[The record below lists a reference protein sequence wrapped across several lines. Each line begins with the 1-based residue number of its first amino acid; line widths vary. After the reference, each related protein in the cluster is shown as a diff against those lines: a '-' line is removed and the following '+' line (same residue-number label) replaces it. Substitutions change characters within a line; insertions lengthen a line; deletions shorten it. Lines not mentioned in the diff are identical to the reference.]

1 MKRRLDARSERHEM
15 TSGRFIRITVAV
27 LVILT
32 AGLLMSSCSCVL
44 TRIIDQAGVTI
55 RGLACA
61 NEISQKA
68 GEGYDV
74 REARAKWLQALDAY
88 NQGEYRLASRLIE
101 ETYDVMNHMEKVAE
115 RVFYE
120 SSGGLT
126 VSGLLFRPPGGRGP
140 WPTVIV
146 NHAGF
151 GTAGDFSDVAL
162 LIRDRGYLV
171 FNPDYRGSGMSEGSH
186 EGAKGEVDDV
196 IAAID
201 YLESQG
207 LIEEGRIGLYG
218 QSHGAAVSV
227 LAAERDPRIKAVVA
241 EAGFYDAV
249 GLYENIANST
259 DPAANT
265 LLNELLPMIGGT
277 PEQVPQEYAI
287 RSALNNAGSMYA
299 ATLLIHGEKD
309 PLCPVGQAYDMY
321 EALLAAG
328 KTAELKIY
336 PDEAHCVNDPA
347 GRQEVWDLMFAW
359 FEKYV

>member
-1 MKRRLDARSERHEM
+1 MTTGRLYKMAA
-15 TSGRFIRITVAV
+15 TVV
-27 LVILT
+27 VILT
-32 AGLLMSSCSCVL
+32 TGLLLGGCGCAI
-44 TRIIDQAGVTI
+44 TRIIDQAGVTV

-88 NQGEYRLASRLIE
+88 NQGDFARADRLID
-101 ETYDVMNHMEKVAE
+101 ETYAAMADMEKVAE
-115 RVFYE
+115 RAYYQ

-126 VSGLLFRPPGGRGP
+126 VSGLLFRPAEGSGP
-140 WPTVIV
+140 WPAIIV

-162 LIRDRGYLV
+162 MIRDRGYLV
-171 FNPDYRGSGMSEGSH
+171 FNPDFRGSGMSQGSH

-207 LIEEGRIGLYG
+207 LVEDGRIGMYG

-227 LAAERDPRIKAVVA
+227 LAAERDPRIEAVVA

-249 GLYENIANST
+249 GLYDNAMASG
-259 DPAANT
+259 DPAVKT
-265 LLNELLPMIGGT
+265 LLNEFLPMVGGT
-277 PEQVPQEYAI
+277 PEQVPQEYAV
-287 RSALNNAGSMYA
+287 RSALNYTHSMQA
-299 ATLLIHGEKD
+299 ATLIIHGEKD
-309 PLCPVGQAYDMY
+309 PICPVDQARRLYD
-321 EALLAAG
+321 ALKAGG
-328 KTAELKIY
+328 KTVEIKLY
-336 PDEAHCVNDPA
+336 PNEAHCVNDPA
-347 GRQEVWDLMFAW
+347 GRLEVWDLMFAW
-359 FEKYV
+359 FEEHV